1 VDLTTKIHSAV
12 DALDNPFCSILTAGQ
27 DSDIIQAPALIEGLD
42 PRMVIADKADDAN
55 DFIQM
60 IQDMEAMVVIPVR
73 SNRNQQ
79 PEYDHHWY

>member
-1 VDLTTKIHSAV
+1 MTTKIHSAV
-12 DALDNPFCSILTAGQ
+12 DALGNPLRSILTAGQ

-42 PRMVIADKADDAN
+42 PDMVIADKADDAN

-60 IQDMEAMVVIPVR
+60 IQDMEAVVIIPAC

-79 PEYDHHWY
+79 PESDHHWY

>member
-1 VDLTTKIHSAV
+1 M
-12 DALDNPFCSILTAGQ
+12 
-27 DSDIIQAPALIEGLD
+27 EGLD
-42 PRMVIADKADDAN
+42 PEMVIADKADDAN

-79 PEYDHHWY
+79 PESDHHWY